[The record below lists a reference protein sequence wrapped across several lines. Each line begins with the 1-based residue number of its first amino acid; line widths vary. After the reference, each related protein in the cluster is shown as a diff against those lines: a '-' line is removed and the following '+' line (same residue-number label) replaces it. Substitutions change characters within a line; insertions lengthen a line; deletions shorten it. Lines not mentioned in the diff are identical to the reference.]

1 MNFIN
6 YNGEIVPA
14 NQPML
19 PVTNRG
25 FKYGDGLFESM
36 RLMNGELKFAGL
48 HADRLQRG
56 MRALKLDGSVRFNEY
71 FLREKASELLRRN
84 NYGQNARLRLTVFR
98 DAEGLYSPAGNESGY
113 AIEMTED
120 NEPYYLSNAKGLIVD
135 VFEEITKPVNY
146 LSNIKTCNSL
156 PFVMAG
162 LYRKLHSLDE
172 VFILNQNGFLC
183 EAMSSNVF
191 VVYDKKLYTPALSE
205 GCIEGIM
212 RTVVMQVAEMSGV
225 PVVEAQINPDILNVA
240 DEVFLTN
247 TSKGIQWVMG
257 FNNKRYFNK
266 VSKDL
271 LDALNSATV

>member
-36 RLMNGELKFAGL
+36 RLMNGELKFASL

-56 MRALKLDGSVRFNEY
+56 MKALKLDGSTRFDEY
-71 FLREKASELLRRN
+71 FLREKSSELLKRN

-98 DAEGLYSPAGNESGY
+98 DAGGLYSPAGNESGY
-113 AIEMTED
+113 AIEMTEN

-212 RTVVMQVAEMSGV
+212 RTVVMQVAEVTGM

-271 LDALNSATV
+271 LDVLNSATV

>member
-56 MRALKLDGSVRFNEY
+56 MKALKLEGAARFDEY
-71 FLREKASELLRRN
+71 FLREKSSELLKRN

-113 AIEMTED
+113 AIEMTEN

-205 GCIEGIM
+205 GCVEGIM

>member
-36 RLMNGELKFAGL
+36 RLMNGELKFASL

-56 MRALKLDGSVRFNEY
+56 MKALKLDDSTMFDEY
-71 FLREKASELLRRN
+71 FLREKSSELLKRN

-98 DAEGLYSPAGNESGY
+98 DAEGLYSPAGNDSGY
-113 AIEMTED
+113 AIEMTEN

-191 VVYDKKLYTPALSE
+191 VVYDKKLYTPALNE

-212 RTVVMQVAEMSGV
+212 RTVVMQVAEITGM

-271 LDALNSATV
+271 LDALNSTAV

>member
-36 RLMNGELKFAGL
+36 RLMNGELKFASL

-56 MRALKLDGSVRFNEY
+56 MKALKLEGAARFDEY
-71 FLREKASELLRRN
+71 FLREKSSELLKRN

-113 AIEMTED
+113 AIEMTEN

-205 GCIEGIM
+205 GCVEGIM
-212 RTVVMQVAEMSGV
+212 RTVVMQVAEVTGM

-271 LDALNSATV
+271 LDVLNSATV